1 MFSDSR
7 VPRLAAHQFLSAH
20 EENVCVLVIN
30 MSILAPGSATRIP
43 LGFAYRIVSCRVV
56 EVEFTSRRSD
66 NENVVVCKI
75 CSNPSLR
82 ERSVHAIISRVLHIF
97 FGT

>member
-43 LGFAYRIVSCRVV
+43 LGSAYRDV
-56 EVEFTSRRSD
+56 SRRRRSRSQ
-66 NENVVVCKI
+66 NHI
-75 CSNPSLR
+75 ASL
-82 ERSVHAIISRVLHIF
+82 
-97 FGT
+97 GQ